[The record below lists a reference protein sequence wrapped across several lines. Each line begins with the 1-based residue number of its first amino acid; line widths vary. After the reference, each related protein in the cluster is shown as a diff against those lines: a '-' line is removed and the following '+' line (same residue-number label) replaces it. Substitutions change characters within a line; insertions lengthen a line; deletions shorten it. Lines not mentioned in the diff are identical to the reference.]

1 MSLESVEEKIR
12 SAPLP
17 SAGIVFVAGLVLSRV
32 PLLGILAFFL
42 RLVVTLIRPA
52 LLVFGLAKLIQ
63 WANQK
68 LQESTTPELPS
79 N

>member
-1 MSLESVEEKIR
+1 MSLDSVEEKIR
-12 SAPLP
+12 LAPLP

-42 RLVVTLIRPA
+42 RLALALIQPA
-52 LLVFGLAKLIQ
+52 LLIFGLTKLIQ
-63 WANQK
+63 FGTRQ
-68 LQESTTPELPS
+68 LQDRTAPDATS